1 MAVDNR
7 LKILQQAEK
16 LFKQGK
22 IEASIKEY
30 QKLVELKP
38 DDLEIR
44 RIIGDLYLKLNKLP
58 DAIKQFEWI
67 SDFYLKEGFFTK
79 AIAMYRRITRI
90 APQNE
95 SISIKLADLYTKQ
108 GLVIEAKQIYLEMAE
123 EYKRQNNQ
131 KKALGIYR
139 KILEF
144 DRSNTKMRI
153 LLADNYLRED
163 MKEEA
168 INEYLT
174 ASDLLI
180 KKKEYA
186 QAEELLLQAYTKVRH
201 LKIFEKL
208 ISCFI
213 SQGNAGK
220 AIQMLR
226 NLGDEIHKHL
236 NLLKI
241 LGELY
246 FKNNLIA
253 EAEQTYKKI
262 AEIDPDET
270 EVIMKLGKVYLQR
283 EEVDKAYQLFLPT
296 IDRFIGKE
304 KYDEANSLLR
314 FIITSNNTYL
324 PALNKLAAIFKAT
337 KKTSSLIAMYESL
350 LPIYEQK
357 KMHSEQIAALK
368 ELIELSDSP
377 FAYQEQLARLTG
389 DSVEEERDSKQER
402 DFIQFQINNAD
413 LALQKNDFKR
423 AIELLKTAQ
432 NAFPH
437 NIDIRT
443 KLFDVY
449 QMSNDIDA
457 LMNEGI
463 ELLQIYKNE
472 NNDDAYKLLSDK
484 LTRLKPND
492 ERLLDLN
499 VFERT
504 NIEIDFDHAEM
515 IEQINELKHPGGLE
529 EMESVD
535 LKLEEDDIFL
545 LKGEDSV
552 QVKTDSEV
560 KKGLSSHL
568 AELDFYISEGYFD
581 NAEKILD
588 RLRKEFPDSREIAS
602 RITRI
607 KKSKES
613 RPDRTDSI
621 PMAPGKTE
629 PIEITS
635 SIAQESGILQ
645 KFEDSKIGFDLDNIL
660 MKPEVK
666 PAAPQL
672 PESDGMPFEIE
683 IDRLLETE
691 PEPRPAGPTSDSA
704 TKNNDRNT
712 GRDFLGISDELFEAE
727 PEPSI
732 TGPGRGVTAE
742 EKKRAADRNFLGSS
756 ADLFDIDNI
765 FTSDEGFAASE
776 SPFKDIDGSELPEGE
791 ADIFGSDNA
800 FLEEEEYYET
810 EKAAGDELDA
820 IKYWIDELQ
829 KQRTS
834 TVEKNMME
842 VFQAFQKG
850 VDEKIGQEDYDT
862 RYNLGIAY
870 KEMGLIEE
878 AIHEF
883 MIAAKHPLKFF
894 DAAGLLG
901 ICFRDQG
908 MFEESI
914 NWFEKALESQDRKED
929 DYKAVKYEL
938 ILTAR
943 LKEDFLYAKKL
954 AAEILSKDAG
964 YRNIK
969 EIYDEIKGK

>member
-1 MAVDNR
+1 MVIENR

-16 LFKQGK
+16 LFKQGR
-22 IEASIKEY
+22 IDTAIKEY
-30 QKLVELKP
+30 QKIIELKP
-38 DDLEIR
+38 DDLEVR

-58 DAIKQFEWI
+58 EAIKQFEWI

-90 APQNE
+90 EPQNE
-95 SISIKLADLYTKQ
+95 AISFKLADLYTKQ

-131 KKALGIYR
+131 KKALGIYK

-163 MKEEA
+163 MKDEA
-168 INEYLT
+168 ISEYLI
-174 ASDLLI
+174 ASDILI
-180 KKKEYA
+180 KKREFIP
-186 QAEELLLQAYTKVRH
+186 AEELLLQTYTKLKH
-201 LKIFEKL
+201 LKLFEKL
-208 ISCFI
+208 ISCYI
-213 SQGNAGK
+213 SQGNANK
-220 AIQMLR
+220 AIQMLK
-226 NLGDEIHKHL
+226 NMGEEIFKHL

-246 FKNNLIA
+246 FKNNLIE
-253 EAEQTYKKI
+253 EAEQVYKKI
-262 AEIDPDET
+262 AEINPNET

-283 EEVDKAYQLFLPT
+283 EEFEKAYQLFLPT
-296 IDRFIGKE
+296 IDRFIEKE

-324 PALNKLAAIFKAT
+324 PALNKLASIFKAT

-357 KMHSEQIAALK
+357 KMQSELIAVLK

-377 FAYQEQLARLTG
+377 FAYQEQLAKLTG
-389 DSVEEERDSKQER
+389 ESSDEDAENKQER
-402 DFIQFQINNAD
+402 EFIYFQLSNAD
-413 LALQKNDFKR
+413 KALEKNDFKK
-423 AIELLKTAQ
+423 AIDLLKTAQ
-432 NAFPH
+432 NAFPQ
-437 NIDIRT
+437 NTDIRI

-449 QMSNDIDA
+449 QMSNDIEA
-457 LMNEGI
+457 LLNEGI
-463 ELLQIYKNE
+463 ELLRMYKKE
-472 NNDDAYKLLSDK
+472 NNDDAYKVLSDK
-484 LTRLKPND
+484 LTKLKPSD
-492 ERLLDLN
+492 ERLLDLSGH
-499 VFERT
+499 ERT

-515 IEQINELKHPGGLE
+515 IEQINELKHPGGMG
-529 EMESVD
+529 EMESAE
-535 LKLEEDDIFL
+535 LKAEEEDIFL

-552 QVKTDSEV
+552 KIKSETDL

-568 AELDFYISEGYFD
+568 AELDFYISEGYFA

-588 RLRKEFPDSREIAS
+588 QLQKEFPESREIIS
-602 RITRI
+602 RLGRI
-607 KKSKES
+607 KKSKEIQLEKI
-613 RPDRTDSI
+613 DSI
-621 PMAPGKTE
+621 KLKTGKTGQ
-629 PIEITS
+629 IEITS
-635 SIAQESGILQ
+635 SIAKESDVLQ
-645 KFEDSKIGFDLDNIL
+645 KFEDSKIGIELDNLL
-660 MKPEVK
+660 MKPERK
-666 PAAPQL
+666 NTAADFSEIDSVQ
-672 PESDGMPFEIE
+672 FEIE
-683 IDRLLETE
+683 MEKE
-691 PEPRPAGPTSDSA
+691 
-704 TKNNDRNT
+704 TKNEPDPT
-712 GRDFLGISDELFEAE
+712 IALEESELLQ
-727 PEPSI
+727 EPS
-732 TGPGRGVTAE
+732 RR
-742 EKKRAADRNFLGSS
+742 EKSGAADRNFLGSS
-756 ADLFDIDNI
+756 ADFLDIDNI
-765 FTSDEGFAASE
+765 FSRDEGQSSSE
-776 SPFKDIDGSELPEGE
+776 SPFKDIDENELAENE
-791 ADIFGSDNA
+791 VDIFKSENV

-810 EKAAGDELDA
+810 EKSISGELSA
-820 IKYWIDELQ
+820 LKYWLDELQ

-842 VFQAFQKG
+842 IFQAFQKG

-914 NWFEKALESQDRKED
+914 NWFEKALEVQDRKED

-938 ILTAR
+938 ILTAK
-943 LKEDFLYAKKL
+943 LKEDYLYAKKL
-954 AAEILSKDAG
+954 AAEIMNKDSN

-969 EIYDEIKGK
+969 EIYEEIKGK

>member
-1 MAVDNR
+1 MVIENR

-16 LFKQGK
+16 LFKQGR
-22 IEASIKEY
+22 IDTAIKEY
-30 QKLVELKP
+30 QKIIELKP
-38 DDLEIR
+38 DDLEVR

-58 DAIKQFEWI
+58 EAIKQFEWI

-90 APQNE
+90 EPQNE
-95 SISIKLADLYTKQ
+95 AISFKLADLYTKQ

-131 KKALGIYR
+131 KKALGIYK

-163 MKEEA
+163 MKDEA
-168 INEYLT
+168 ISEYLI
-174 ASDLLI
+174 ASDILI
-180 KKKEYA
+180 KKREFIP
-186 QAEELLLQAYTKVRH
+186 AEELLLQTYTKLKH
-201 LKIFEKL
+201 LKLFEKL
-208 ISCFI
+208 ISCYI
-213 SQGNAGK
+213 SQGNANK
-220 AIQMLR
+220 AIQMLK
-226 NLGDEIHKHL
+226 NMGEEIFKHL

-246 FKNNLIA
+246 FKNNLIE
-253 EAEQTYKKI
+253 EAEQVYKKI
-262 AEIDPDET
+262 AEINPNET

-283 EEVDKAYQLFLPT
+283 EEFEKAYQLFLPT
-296 IDRFIGKE
+296 IDRFIEKE

-324 PALNKLAAIFKAT
+324 PALNKLASIFKAT

-357 KMHSEQIAALK
+357 KMQSELIAVLK

-377 FAYQEQLARLTG
+377 FAYQEQLAKLTG
-389 DSVEEERDSKQER
+389 ESSDEDAENKQER
-402 DFIQFQINNAD
+402 EFIYFQLSNAD
-413 LALQKNDFKR
+413 KALEKNDFKK
-423 AIELLKTAQ
+423 AIDLLKTAQ
-432 NAFPH
+432 NAFPQ
-437 NIDIRT
+437 NTDIRI

-449 QMSNDIDA
+449 QMSNDIEA
-457 LMNEGI
+457 LLNEGI
-463 ELLQIYKNE
+463 ELLRMYKKE
-472 NNDDAYKLLSDK
+472 NNDDAYKVLSDK
-484 LTRLKPND
+484 LTKLKPSD
-492 ERLLDLN
+492 ERLLDLSGH
-499 VFERT
+499 ERT

-515 IEQINELKHPGGLE
+515 IEQINELKHPGGMG
-529 EMESVD
+529 EMESAE
-535 LKLEEDDIFL
+535 LKAEEEDIFL

-552 QVKTDSEV
+552 KIKSETDL

-568 AELDFYISEGYFD
+568 AELDFYISEGYFA

-588 RLRKEFPDSREIAS
+588 QLQKEFPESREIIS
-602 RITRI
+602 RLGRI
-607 KKSKES
+607 KKSKEIQLEKI
-613 RPDRTDSI
+613 DSI
-621 PMAPGKTE
+621 KLKTGKTGQ
-629 PIEITS
+629 IEITS
-635 SIAQESGILQ
+635 SIAKESDVLQ
-645 KFEDSKIGFDLDNIL
+645 KFEDSKIGIELDNLL
-660 MKPEVK
+660 MKPERK
-666 PAAPQL
+666 NTAADFSEIDSVQ
-672 PESDGMPFEIE
+672 FEIE
-683 IDRLLETE
+683 MEKE
-691 PEPRPAGPTSDSA
+691 
-704 TKNNDRNT
+704 TKNEPDPT
-712 GRDFLGISDELFEAE
+712 IALEESELLQ
-727 PEPSI
+727 EPS
-732 TGPGRGVTAE
+732 RR
-742 EKKRAADRNFLGSS
+742 EKSGAADRNFLGSS
-756 ADLFDIDNI
+756 ADFLDIDNI
-765 FTSDEGFAASE
+765 FSRDEGQSSSE
-776 SPFKDIDGSELPEGE
+776 SPFKDIDENELAENE
-791 ADIFGSDNA
+791 VDIFKSENV

-810 EKAAGDELDA
+810 EKSISGELSA
-820 IKYWIDELQ
+820 LKYWLDELQ

-842 VFQAFQKG
+842 IFQAFQKG

-914 NWFEKALESQDRKED
+914 NWFEKALEVQDRKED

-938 ILTAR
+938 ILTAK
-943 LKEDFLYAKKL
+943 LKEDYIYAKKL
-954 AAEILSKDAG
+954 ATEIMNKDSN

-969 EIYDEIKGK
+969 EIYEEIKSK

>member
-1 MAVDNR
+1 MAIENR

-22 IEASIKEY
+22 IDTAIKEY
-30 QKLVELKP
+30 QKIIELKP
-38 DDLEIR
+38 DDLEVR

-58 DAIKQFEWI
+58 EAIKQFEWI

-90 APQNE
+90 EPQNE
-95 SISIKLADLYTKQ
+95 TISFKLADLYTKQ

-168 INEYLT
+168 ISEYLT
-174 ASDLLI
+174 ASDILI
-180 KKKEYA
+180 KKREFP
-186 QAEELLLQAYTKVRH
+186 QAEELLLQTYNKVKH

-208 ISCFI
+208 ISCYI
-213 SQGNAGK
+213 SQGNASK
-220 AIQMLR
+220 AIQMLK
-226 NLGDEIHKHL
+226 NLGEEIFKHL
-236 NLLKI
+236 SLLKI

-246 FKNNLIA
+246 FKNNLIE
-253 EAEQTYKKI
+253 EAEQIYKKI
-262 AEIDPDET
+262 AEIDPNET

-283 EEVDKAYQLFLPT
+283 EEFEKAYQLFLPT
-296 IDRFIGKE
+296 IDRFIQKE
-304 KYDEANSLLR
+304 KFDEANSLLR

-324 PALNKLAAIFKAT
+324 PALNKLASIFKAT

-357 KMHSEQIAALK
+357 KMQSELIAVLK

-377 FAYQEQLARLTG
+377 FAYQEQLAKLTG
-389 DSVEEERDSKQER
+389 ESSSEDIEGKQER
-402 DFIQFQINNAD
+402 EFISFQLSNAD
-413 LALQKNDFKR
+413 QALKVNNFKK
-423 AIELLKTAQ
+423 AIDLLKTAQ
-432 NAFPH
+432 NAFPE
-437 NIDIRT
+437 NTDIRI

-449 QMSNDIDA
+449 QMSNDIEP
-457 LMNEGI
+457 LINEGI
-463 ELLQIYKNE
+463 ELLQIYKKE
-472 NNDDAYKLLSDK
+472 NNDEAYKVLSEK
-484 LTRLKPND
+484 LTKLKPSD
-492 ERLLDLN
+492 ERLLDLG
-499 VFERT
+499 VHERT

-515 IEQINELKHPGGLE
+515 IEQINELKHPGGME
-529 EMESVD
+529 EMESPE
-535 LKLEEDDIFL
+535 LRGEEEDIFL
-545 LKGEDSV
+545 LKGEDSL
-552 QVKTDSEV
+552 QIKTDGEL

-568 AELDFYISEGYFD
+568 AELDFYISEGYFA

-588 RLRKEFPDSREIAS
+588 RLQKEFPESKEIVSRLG
-602 RITRI
+602 RI
-607 KKSKES
+607 KRSKENQ
-613 RPDRTDSI
+613 PDKTDSI
-621 PMAPGKTE
+621 KLKTGQTE
-629 PIEITS
+629 EIEITS
-635 SIAQESGILQ
+635 SISQESDILQ
-645 KFEDSKIGFDLDNIL
+645 KFEDSKIGIDLDNIL
-660 MKPEVK
+660 MKPEIK
-666 PAAPQL
+666 NAAADF
-672 PESDGMPFEIE
+672 SDIDSLPFEIE
-683 IDRLLETE
+683 MEKVKIEE
-691 PEPRPAGPTSDSA
+691 PEPVAPRGRSERPQ
-704 TKNNDRNT
+704 
-712 GRDFLGISDELFEAE
+712 E
-727 PEPSI
+727 PPHQERS
-732 TGPGRGVTAE
+732 
-742 EKKRAADRNFLGSS
+742 RAADKNFLGSS
-756 ADLFDIDNI
+756 ADFFDIDNI
-765 FTSDEGFAASE
+765 FTSEDAPSGSE
-776 SPFKDIDGSELPEGE
+776 SPFKDIDENELAENE
-791 ADIFGSDNA
+791 VDIFKSENV

-810 EKAAGDELDA
+810 EKVANDELEA

-842 VFQAFQKG
+842 IFQAFQKG

-883 MIAAKHPLKFF
+883 LIAAKHPLKFF

-914 NWFEKALESQDRKED
+914 NWFEKALESRDRKED

-938 ILTAR
+938 ILTAK
-943 LKEDFLYAKKL
+943 LKEDYLYAKKL
-954 AAEILSKDAG
+954 AAEILSKDPN

-969 EIYDEIKGK
+969 EIYDEVKGK

>member
-1 MAVDNR
+1 MAIENR
-7 LKILQQAEK
+7 LRILQQAEK

-22 IEASIKEY
+22 IDTAIKEY
-30 QKLVELKP
+30 QKIIELKP
-38 DDLEIR
+38 DDLEVR

-58 DAIKQFEWI
+58 EAIKQFEWI

-90 APQNE
+90 EPQNE
-95 SISIKLADLYTKQ
+95 TISFKLADLYTKQ
-108 GLVIEAKQIYLEMAE
+108 GLIIEAKQIYLEMAE

-163 MKEEA
+163 MKDEA
-168 INEYLT
+168 ISEYLT
-174 ASDLLI
+174 ASDILI
-180 KKKEYA
+180 KKREFA
-186 QAEELLLQAYTKVRH
+186 PAEELLLQTYNKVKH

-208 ISCFI
+208 ISCYI
-213 SQGNAGK
+213 SQGNASK
-220 AIQMLR
+220 AIQMLK
-226 NLGDEIHKHL
+226 NLGEEIYKHL
-236 NLLKI
+236 SLLKI

-246 FKNNLIA
+246 FKNNLIE
-253 EAEQTYKKI
+253 EAEQIYKKI
-262 AEIDPDET
+262 AEIDPNET

-283 EEVDKAYQLFLPT
+283 EEFEKAYQLFLPT
-296 IDRFIGKE
+296 IDRFIQKE

-324 PALNKLAAIFKAT
+324 PALNKLASIFKAT

-357 KMHSEQIAALK
+357 KMQSELIAALK

-377 FAYQEQLARLTG
+377 FAYQEQLAKLTG
-389 DSVEEERDSKQER
+389 ESSDEDAEGKQER
-402 DFIQFQINNAD
+402 EFINFQLNNAD
-413 LALQKNDFKR
+413 LALEKNDFKK
-423 AIELLKTAQ
+423 AIDLLKTAQ
-432 NAFPH
+432 NAFPQ
-437 NIDIRT
+437 NTDIRI

-457 LMNEGI
+457 LLNEGI
-463 ELLQIYKNE
+463 ELLQIYKKD
-472 NNDDAYKLLSDK
+472 NNDEAYKVLSDK
-484 LTRLKPND
+484 LTKLKPSD
-492 ERLLDLN
+492 ERLLDLG
-499 VFERT
+499 VHERT

-515 IEQINELKHPGGLE
+515 IEQINELKHPGGME
-529 EMESVD
+529 EIESSE
-535 LKLEEDDIFL
+535 LKVEEEDIFL

-552 QVKTDSEV
+552 QIKTDNDL

-568 AELDFYISEGYFD
+568 AELDFYISEGYFA

-588 RLRKEFPDSREIAS
+588 RLQKEFPESREIIS
-602 RITRI
+602 RLGRI
-607 KKSKES
+607 KKSKENQ
-613 RPDRTDSI
+613 PDKTDSI
-621 PMAPGKTE
+621 KPLAVKTE

-635 SIAQESGILQ
+635 SISQESGILQ
-645 KFEDSKIGFDLDNIL
+645 KFEDSKIDIALDNVLI
-660 MKPEVK
+660 KPEKIDTV
-666 PAAPQL
+666 ADFS
-672 PESDGMPFEIE
+672 EIDSVPFEIE
-683 IDRLLETE
+683 MEKVIKNETDPLIAKEKIEILRE
-691 PEPRPAGPTSDSA
+691 PARRE
-704 TKNNDRNT
+704 KNGAVDK
-712 GRDFLGISDELFEAE
+712 S
-727 PEPSI
+727 
-732 TGPGRGVTAE
+732 
-742 EKKRAADRNFLGSS
+742 FLGSS
-756 ADLFDIDNI
+756 ADFFDIDNI
-765 FTSDEGFAASE
+765 FTSDEGQSHSE
-776 SPFKDIDGSELPEGE
+776 SPFKDIDENELAENE
-791 ADIFGSDNA
+791 VDIFKSENV

-810 EKAAGDELDA
+810 EKTVSGELDA

-842 VFQAFQKG
+842 IFQAFQKG

-883 MIAAKHPLKFF
+883 LIAAKHPLKYF

-943 LKEDFLYAKKL
+943 LKEDYLYAKKL
-954 AAEILSKDAG
+954 AAEILNKDPN

-969 EIYDEIKGK
+969 EIYEEIKGK

>member
-1 MAVDNR
+1 MAIENR
-7 LKILQQAEK
+7 LRILQQAEK

-22 IEASIKEY
+22 IDTAIKEY
-30 QKLVELKP
+30 QKIIELKP
-38 DDLEIR
+38 DDLEVR

-58 DAIKQFEWI
+58 EAIKQFEWI

-90 APQNE
+90 EPQNE
-95 SISIKLADLYTKQ
+95 TISFKLADLYTKQ
-108 GLVIEAKQIYLEMAE
+108 GLIIEAKQIYLEMAE

-163 MKEEA
+163 MKDEA
-168 INEYLT
+168 ISEYLT
-174 ASDLLI
+174 ASDILI
-180 KKKEYA
+180 KKREFA
-186 QAEELLLQAYTKVRH
+186 PAEELLLQTYNKVKH

-208 ISCFI
+208 ISCYI
-213 SQGNAGK
+213 SQGNASK
-220 AIQMLR
+220 AIQMLK
-226 NLGDEIHKHL
+226 NLGEEIYKHL
-236 NLLKI
+236 SLLKI

-246 FKNNLIA
+246 FKNNLIE
-253 EAEQTYKKI
+253 EAEKIYKKI
-262 AEIDPDET
+262 AEIDPNET

-283 EEVDKAYQLFLPT
+283 EEFEKAYQLFLPT
-296 IDRFIGKE
+296 IDRFIQKE

-324 PALNKLAAIFKAT
+324 PALNKLASIFKAT

-357 KMHSEQIAALK
+357 KMQSELIAALK

-377 FAYQEQLARLTG
+377 FAYQEQLAKLTG
-389 DSVEEERDSKQER
+389 ESSDEDAEGKQER
-402 DFIQFQINNAD
+402 EFINFQLNNAD
-413 LALQKNDFKR
+413 LALEKNDFKK
-423 AIELLKTAQ
+423 AIDLLKTAQ
-432 NAFPH
+432 NAFPQ
-437 NIDIRT
+437 NTDIRI

-457 LMNEGI
+457 LLNEGI
-463 ELLQIYKNE
+463 ELLQIYKKD
-472 NNDDAYKLLSDK
+472 NNDEAYKVLSDK
-484 LTRLKPND
+484 LTKLKPSD
-492 ERLLDLN
+492 ERLLDLG
-499 VFERT
+499 VHERT

-515 IEQINELKHPGGLE
+515 IEQINELKHPGGME
-529 EMESVD
+529 EMESSE
-535 LKLEEDDIFL
+535 LKVEEEDIFL

-552 QVKTDSEV
+552 QIKTDNDL

-568 AELDFYISEGYFD
+568 AELDFYISEGYFA

-588 RLRKEFPDSREIAS
+588 RLQKEFPESREIIS
-602 RITRI
+602 RLGRI
-607 KKSKES
+607 KKSKENQ
-613 RPDRTDSI
+613 PDKTDSI
-621 PMAPGKTE
+621 KPLAVKTE

-635 SIAQESGILQ
+635 SISQESGILQ
-645 KFEDSKIGFDLDNIL
+645 KFEDSKIDIALDNVLI
-660 MKPEVK
+660 KPEKIDTV
-666 PAAPQL
+666 ADFS
-672 PESDGMPFEIE
+672 EIDSVPFEIE
-683 IDRLLETE
+683 MEKVIKNETDPLIAKEKIEILRE
-691 PEPRPAGPTSDSA
+691 PARRE
-704 TKNNDRNT
+704 KNGAVDK
-712 GRDFLGISDELFEAE
+712 S
-727 PEPSI
+727 
-732 TGPGRGVTAE
+732 
-742 EKKRAADRNFLGSS
+742 FLGSS
-756 ADLFDIDNI
+756 ADFFDIDNI
-765 FTSDEGFAASE
+765 FTSDEGQSHSE
-776 SPFKDIDGSELPEGE
+776 SPFKDIDENELAENE
-791 ADIFGSDNA
+791 VDIFKSENV

-810 EKAAGDELDA
+810 EKTVSGELDA

-842 VFQAFQKG
+842 IFQAFQKG

-883 MIAAKHPLKFF
+883 LIAAKHPLKYF

-943 LKEDFLYAKKL
+943 LKEDYLYAKKL
-954 AAEILSKDAG
+954 AAEILNKDPN

-969 EIYDEIKGK
+969 EIYEEIKGK